1 LRAYNDYLNDV
12 EDITYNLIHNID
24 IEDTTKK
31 LQAYEDANQEALELS
46 RKAASDGR
54 NMKRYDDPRKA
65 DVAADASKKA
75 LYNPFG
81 TTMIEKTHVIV
92 PTRTDLWEDYLTPL
106 CTENKYKAGGY
117 SIFSF
122 YEHAITD
129 AYAGLGV
136 FVGEEMARKRKK
148 AEVDVAIDVS

>member
-1 LRAYNDYLNDV
+1 M

-31 LQAYEDANQEALELS
+31 LQAYEDANREALEES
-46 RKAASDGR
+46 RKPGNDGR
-54 NMKRYDDPRKA
+54 GTKRYDDPRKGKA
-65 DVAADASKKA
+65 EVAADASKKA

-81 TTMIEKTHVIV
+81 PMLIEKDFVIV
-92 PTRTDLWEDYLTPL
+92 PARTDLWEEYLTPL

-117 SIFSF
+117 SIYSF

-136 FVGEEMARKRKK
+136 FIGEEMARKGKK
-148 AEVDVAIDVS
+148 AEADIDVS